1 MELPTTLTSVPL
13 HAIAVSGADAA
24 SFLQGQ
30 LSADLRE
37 LSPSRVIIA
46 GCHSVQ
52 GRVQAVLTIVQ
63 RPEAILL
70 ITSAAL
76 GDRVIS
82 RLRPFVLRAK
92 VSLQP
97 GGGSY
102 CLAADMRGEG
112 AARDLHPGE
121 HLLLDDVSIVRPAVG
136 SRRELYVIPDSRSEL
151 PDGEVDWRLADIR
164 AGLPN
169 IFPPTW
175 ESFVSQ
181 TLNLDLLGAISF
193 DKGCYTGQEVI
204 ARAHYRGAV
213 KRRMLRFEATGSAPE
228 PGSRVLAH
236 GGHAGDV
243 VDAADVPGGC
253 EMLAVISLEKLAL
266 PLALE
271 NGAGLRR
278 LELPYPIAGGG

>member
-1 MELPTTLTSVPL
+1 MELPTTLSSVPL
-13 HAIAVSGADAA
+13 QVIAVSGPDAT

-30 LSADLRE
+30 LSTDLRE
-37 LSPSRVIIA
+37 LSASRAIIA
-46 GCHSVQ
+46 GCHSVR
-52 GRVQAVLTIVQ
+52 GRVQAVLTLVQ

-70 ITSAAL
+70 ITTAAL

-92 VSLQP
+92 VSLQA
-97 GGGSY
+97 GTDKY
-102 CLAADMRGEG
+102 CLASDMRGPG
-112 AARDLHPGE
+112 AAHDLQPGQ
-121 HLLLDDVSIVRPAVG
+121 HLLLDEVSIVRPVMG
-136 SRRELYVIPDSRSEL
+136 TRRELYVIPESRCAP
-151 PDGEVDWRLADIR
+151 PDGEEDWRLAEIR

-181 TLNLDLLGAISF
+181 TLNLDLLGGISF
-193 DKGCYTGQEVI
+193 TKGCYTGQEVI

-213 KRRMLRFEATGSAPE
+213 KRRMFRFAAACPAPQ

-243 VDAADVPGGC
+243 VDAAPVPGGC
-253 EMLAVISLEKLAL
+253 ELLAVISLEKLAL
-266 PLALE
+266 PLVLE
-271 NGAGLRR
+271 NDAELAQ
-278 LELPYPIAGGG
+278 LELPYAIPRGA